1 MCIYLIQKIKY
12 FVIQFKVV
20 GRELSIALAFHLL
33 KYYKKES
40 FFKTLIDSID
50 FHILHSMNPDGF
62 EIATEGQCLG
72 EEIGS
77 GRQNAND
84 VSKKK
89 TKKF

>member
-1 MCIYLIQKIKY
+1 MYLSNSENKVFCHSIQGCWKGIEY
-12 FVIQFKVV
+12 CPCVS
-20 GRELSIALAFHLL
+20 SIEVLQ
-33 KYYKKES
+33 KRI